1 MPIKGEADR
10 SLEIKHAAL
19 RYRECGLSCIPLLP
33 FSKRPD
39 YMAVRDSLTF
49 KSLRL
54 ARVGT
59 YRRRR
64 ASKETL
70 SRWFR
75 RDSNLALVSG
85 YDGMFALDFDDEA
98 SYRDWSLAFPSIAR
112 NTATQRSHRGYHV
125 LLKSSNPPACA
136 KARFGGRV
144 FGDIIGGNGSWLV
157 AWPSIH
163 PDGTQYQW
171 LPDMAP
177 WEVGLLTVAS
187 LEETGVSV
195 EYPKRWPTLAVAAQL
210 VATRDWEEFRKR
222 IILKAGM
229 LPLLNQLR
237 ANPKNADGKL
247 RK

>member
-1 MPIKGEADR
+1 MPIKCGADR
-10 SLEIKHAAL
+10 SLEITHAAL

-70 SRWFR
+70 SQWFL

-98 SYRDWSLAFPSIAR
+98 SYHDWSFAFPSIAR
-112 NTATQRSHRGYHV
+112 KHSHTA
-125 LLKSSNPPACA
+125 NPPWLS
-136 KARFGGRV
+136 RV
-144 FGDIIGGNGSWLV
+144 TKVKQSAGLCESSFRRKSLWRHHR
-157 AWPSIH
+157 W
-163 PDGTQYQW
+163 QW
-171 LPDMAP
+171 LLAC
-177 WEVGLLTVAS
+177 GLAFDS
-187 LEETGVSV
+187 S
-195 EYPKRWPTLAVAAQL
+195 
-210 VATRDWEEFRKR
+210 
-222 IILKAGM
+222 
-229 LPLLNQLR
+229 
-237 ANPKNADGKL
+237 
-247 RK
+247 